1 MTYENQVLPNHFI
14 NRPTLVE
21 KFRKTNNKSIVYVS
35 AGAGYG
41 KTTAV
46 LEYLRTDELTYE
58 WLSITESLNHSQVFF
73 MKVISLLEIEDESE
87 VIDFLNVSLMNQKIN
102 TFVDLLTT
110 ILEKQK
116 NKVIVLDDIHL
127 IKEAILVESIHYFL
141 RHLPQGVRVILI
153 SRTMDWLNQ
162 PEFLLNNQLA
172 VLEQA
177 DFYLDENSSRKILDL
192 KTELSSETKE
202 DYLELSSGWITGL
215 QLLSQLTPKSFEFVN
230 QNSLVLEQYLYT
242 EVFSTFDQEMQE
254 ILLVLGQLPYFT
266 EKSIEELFP
275 KLSFSHMMTLFYRK
289 NIMVQQTK
297 DKQLEFVFHDLWKQ
311 FLESQFENKGTNE
324 KKSLREKLI
333 SLNLASREYE
343 TAIQLCL
350 KSSDYKEVME
360 IINQYGTEFYWDNYL
375 LSVPDEVA
383 ITNINF
389 MYYKVIHYY
398 THFEVRKCKEL
409 VNLLVQTYPDS
420 NEVKGLQSF
429 LYLIGEGN
437 NVFDI
442 PYDIVI
448 HDIEEMELS
457 LFSKAILILTSAA
470 FIFYRSEF
478 REGLSLLKE
487 GSRLIEA
494 TKNKQLY
501 YIYRLFTLQ
510 MLEGLGGLPQA
521 EQGILNLKVELLL
534 ANQKI
539 PLFSYQLISQEI
551 SITGVYLKQMKL
563 EEAEESLIT
572 VENDLANYSREG
584 LEFALWYNQAE
595 LYYLKGDIALGTEIT
610 TKLYGTTGENKEGT
624 IQVLSFLLKY
634 CLFYEGLSRGQI
646 TEIKT
651 TLEVA
656 KENEIH
662 IDSQLLLS
670 LIYGKSKEWHLAHST
685 LNQVIQFSRRDKVYL
700 KLVESN
706 LQKLYLYL
714 LEKKDMDEKNWDYYK
729 EALYYACDYNIKSSF
744 YLFKEVIIEAEKNKE
759 IWIKPLSKKEKE
771 FHQKLID
778 SLKSESI
785 IKLTAR
791 ELEVLAL
798 LSQGLTNKEI
808 SKELFIS
815 EATTKTHVLNIYQK
829 LEVNSRVLAVQRG
842 QELKLI

>member
-1 MTYENQVLPNHFI
+1 
-14 NRPTLVE
+14 
-21 KFRKTNNKSIVYVS
+21 
-35 AGAGYG
+35 
-41 KTTAV
+41 
-46 LEYLRTDELTYE
+46 
-58 WLSITESLNHSQVFF
+58 
-73 MKVISLLEIEDESE
+73 
-87 VIDFLNVSLMNQKIN
+87 
-102 TFVDLLTT
+102 
-110 ILEKQK
+110 
-116 NKVIVLDDIHL
+116 
-127 IKEAILVESIHYFL
+127 
-141 RHLPQGVRVILI
+141 
-153 SRTMDWLNQ
+153 
-162 PEFLLNNQLA
+162 
-172 VLEQA
+172 
-177 DFYLDENSSRKILDL
+177 
-192 KTELSSETKE
+192 
-202 DYLELSSGWITGL
+202 
-215 QLLSQLTPKSFEFVN
+215 
-230 QNSLVLEQYLYT
+230 
-242 EVFSTFDQEMQE
+242 
-254 ILLVLGQLPYFT
+254 
-266 EKSIEELFP
+266 
-275 KLSFSHMMTLFYRK
+275 
-289 NIMVQQTK
+289 
-297 DKQLEFVFHDLWKQ
+297 
-311 FLESQFENKGTNE
+311 
-324 KKSLREKLI
+324 
-333 SLNLASREYE
+333 
-343 TAIQLCL
+343 
-350 KSSDYKEVME
+350 
-360 IINQYGTEFYWDNYL
+360 
-375 LSVPDEVA
+375 
-383 ITNINF
+383 
-389 MYYKVIHYY
+389 
-398 THFEVRKCKEL
+398 
-409 VNLLVQTYPDS
+409 
-420 NEVKGLQSF
+420 
-429 LYLIGEGN
+429 
-437 NVFDI
+437 
-442 PYDIVI
+442 
-448 HDIEEMELS
+448 MELS

-478 REGLSLLKE
+478 REGLSLLNE

-501 YIYRLFTLQ
+501 YIYRLFSLQ
-510 MLEGLGGLPQA
+510 MLEGLGELPQA
-521 EQGILNLKVELLL
+521 EQGILNLKAELLL

-595 LYYLKGDIALGTEIT
+595 LYYLKGDIALGIEIT

-651 TLEVA
+651 TLEIA

-744 YLFKEVIIEAEKNKE
+744 YLFKEVILEAEKNKE

-778 SLKSESI
+778 SLKSESK